1 MGNVSIMDPETTL
14 RVAAELENLSV
25 IRRFVQETLADLGV
39 NHKVIA
45 DVILATDEAATN
57 VIVHGYVD
65 QPGLVEIAL
74 DRRGDALVITVRDQ
88 AAMFDPT
95 GVPPPDLDLPLDQR
109 TPGGMGVHLIRQ
121 LMDEVVYQTTPQGG
135 NELTMIRKG
144 VL

>member
-14 RVAAELENLSV
+14 RVSAELENLSV

>member
-1 MGNVSIMDPETTL
+1 
-14 RVAAELENLSV
+14 
-25 IRRFVQETLADLGV
+25 LAGLGV
-39 NHKVIA
+39 NHRVIA

-57 VIVHGYVD
+57 VILHGYVD

-74 DRRGDALVITVRDQ
+74 NRRGDALVITVRDQ